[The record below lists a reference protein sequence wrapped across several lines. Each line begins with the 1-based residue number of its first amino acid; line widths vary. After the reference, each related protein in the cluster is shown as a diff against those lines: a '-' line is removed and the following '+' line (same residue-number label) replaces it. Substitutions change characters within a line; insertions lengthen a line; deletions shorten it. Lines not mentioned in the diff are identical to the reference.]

1 MLKKV
6 TDAVGKVAAESWR
19 HYLRG
24 LWWSGLR
31 KLLGHAE
38 STGFDGLTS
47 TLERRGPPNNKER
60 QIAEEGLEQAQ
71 QTSQKRPPVFKGEA
85 KPEAVFVDGLPN
97 VTALATWLSQNL
109 SDEQLTELA
118 LQLHQVTK

>member
-31 KLLGHAE
+31 KLLGYAE
-38 STGFDGLTS
+38 STGFEGLPS
-47 TLERRGPPNNKER
+47 TLERLGPPNNKER
-60 QIAEEGLEQAQ
+60 QIAEEGLE
-71 QTSQKRPPVFKGEA
+71 P
-85 KPEAVFVDGLPN
+85 
-97 VTALATWLSQNL
+97 L
-109 SDEQLTELA
+109 SDNDKWGGVDWIERIDDS
-118 LQLHQVTK
+118 